1 MRNGYLITIEG
12 IEGAGKSTA
21 IKHIKRIL
29 QKNNIESIFT
39 REPGGTDN
47 AEKIRDLLLNN
58 NLSGLDSTTEL
69 MLMFASRKEHVK
81 TLIIPKM
88 EEGKVVVSDRFYDAT
103 YAYQG
108 GGRNIDITLIDKFRN
123 LVLGD
128 FEPNLT
134 ILLDVPIEISMARIA
149 KRKELDRIENEDAR
163 FFSRVREQYLKLART
178 NSRFVVIDG
187 SQSLYKVKSDITN
200 AILQNIAIDTNS

>member
-29 QKNNIESIFT
+29 QKNNIESVFT

-69 MLMFASRKEHVK
+69 MLMFASRNEHVK

-134 ILLDVPIEISMARIA
+134 ILLDVPIEISMARIS

>member
-1 MRNGYLITIEG
+1 LRNGYLITIEG

-29 QKNNIESIFT
+29 QKNNIESVFT

-69 MLMFASRKEHVK
+69 MLMFASRNEHVK

-134 ILLDVPIEISMARIA
+134 ILLDVPIEISMARIS

>member
-1 MRNGYLITIEG
+1 LRNGYLITIEG

-21 IKHIKRIL
+21 IKHIKKIL
-29 QKNNIESIFT
+29 QKNNIESVFT

-69 MLMFASRKEHVK
+69 MLMFASRNEHVK

-134 ILLDVPIEISMARIA
+134 ILLDVPIEISMARIS